1 MGERR
6 LPFIS
11 LPISP
16 PPCVAGRWSLRPR
29 FYTVLS
35 CFFVVALLACAKV
48 PADVPQELH
57 EFDVAAADAV
67 VAIQQFAA
75 QASVQIL
82 ADGDKLK
89 GRRLNAVTGKYSLEE
104 GLRRMLAGTGLTYRY
119 VGQRAIALVS
129 ETEKPV
135 GSRR

>member
-1 MGERR
+1 
-6 LPFIS
+6 
-11 LPISP
+11 
-16 PPCVAGRWSLRPR
+16 LRSR
-29 FYTVLS
+29 FHTVLS
-35 CFFVVALLACAKV
+35 FFVVALFACANV
-48 PADVPQELH
+48 PADIPQELH
-57 EFDVAAADAV
+57 EFDVSAADAV

-129 ETEKPV
+129 ETEKAV